1 MYGSMRALLTALI
14 LVCATAVAFSPIP
27 RITWEHGEVEL
38 VKFHEPGIYNYS
50 VLLLSEDQ
58 RTLYVGAREAIFA
71 VSALNIS
78 EKEHEVDWKVSE
90 ETRAKCVANG
100 KSKEVTQSLQEL
112 ISFF

>member
-1 MYGSMRALLTALI
+1 MENELQEYWHRVIRESPAL
-14 LVCATAVAFSPIP
+14 
-27 RITWEHGEVEL
+27 EEVEL

-90 ETRAKCVANG
+90 ETRAK
-100 KSKEVTQSLQEL
+100 
-112 ISFF
+112 